1 MAVLASDGLWDTH
14 TNEEAVA
21 LVSKVRNQE
30 VVLIMVE
37 VVTRL
42 ILTVYVHGID
52 AGAQ

>member
-30 VVLIMVE
+30 VIFDHGDDGEITSL
-37 VVTRL
+37 VTL
-42 ILTVYVHGID
+42 Y
-52 AGAQ
+52 